1 MLFLN
6 FSCSQS
12 KTIHITEFSQ
22 EDTENTLLVD
32 VRTPEEFND
41 GHMENAVNINWFDKD
56 FVNQFKDVAKDKT
69 IYLYCKVGGRS
80 GRAQEKLTTLGYMS
94 VINLD
99 GGYDALK
106 ALRK

>member
-1 MLFLN
+1 MFLN
-6 FSCSQS
+6 FSCLQS
-12 KTIHITEFSQ
+12 KTIYITEFSQ
-22 EDTENTLLVD
+22 KNAENGLLVD
-32 VRTPEEFND
+32 VRTPGEFND
-41 GHMENAVNINWFDKD
+41 GHMEKAININWFDED
-56 FVNQFKDVAKDKT
+56 FIYHFKDIAKDET

-80 GRAQEKLTTLGYMS
+80 GRAQEKLTGLGYKN